1 MCQSIKKITLYVS
14 IVYVVLSGLL
24 FVAIYKVL
32 NLRIKKPVEVIVKVF
47 DKEL

>member
-1 MCQSIKKITLYVS
+1 MY
-14 IVYVVLSGLL
+14 LSFML
-24 FVAIYKVL
+24 FYQGTFCCILSYKVL